1 MKEQQSDMAKLWSPS
16 GLACVPLCTSMHQ
29 GPQRN
34 HAPPLLSDVAG
45 GSSGV
50 EQDFSEMCDVE
61 VHALEYGCLNSPQN
75 RIPCLEDRERLTSVT
90 YSHQCNELELGAQAE
105 GASE

>member
-1 MKEQQSDMAKLWSPS
+1 
-16 GLACVPLCTSMHQ
+16 MH
-29 GPQRN
+29 
-34 HAPPLLSDVAG
+34 
-45 GSSGV
+45 
-50 EQDFSEMCDVE
+50 DVE

-90 YSHQCNELELGAQAE
+90 CSHQCNELEVGAQTE